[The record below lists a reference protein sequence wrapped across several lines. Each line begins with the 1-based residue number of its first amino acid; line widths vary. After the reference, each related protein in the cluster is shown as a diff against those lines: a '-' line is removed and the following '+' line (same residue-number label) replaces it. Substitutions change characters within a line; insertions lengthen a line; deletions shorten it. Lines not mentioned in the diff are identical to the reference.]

1 MKPHSYINMIF
12 SKIIEYV
19 LKLTG
24 DDIYEADS
32 EELYLGIIKKLFVGN
47 CFASCYIVS
56 IEKIIS
62 HSDRTI
68 SLSND
73 VFATVC
79 VQFSSMVVAYDEG
92 ETIMCK
98 ILSKYSNA
106 TIAENKY
113 AKVMIESDSSVAD
126 FGQSKNNMIP
136 ATVKASGYTVNSDHC
151 TVIAEAFTP
160 FKKPFVLFKLT
171 DTDIKLTESHNL
183 MIAEID
189 KCSELI
195 PNHKYASKFF
205 QELIY
210 PFATKQD
217 IKKHTKKK
225 FNEVKNISKLSLK
238 KGDYLTYLPSSM
250 YKCPEIY
257 SSNDKGEI
265 SDETIVIEISI
276 NFALDIIFN
285 EHRKF
290 VSLLNMLVMNYPDKK
305 EIKVLSST
313 WKLYSL
319 KK

>member
-1 MKPHSYINMIF
+1 MKPGSYINMIF
-12 SKIIEYV
+12 TKTLEYV

-24 DDIYEADS
+24 DEIYEADVDQ
-32 EELYLGIIKKLFVGN
+32 LYLDMLKKLFVGK

-56 IEKIIS
+56 IEKILS
-62 HSDRTI
+62 HSDKTI

-79 VQFSSMVVAYDEG
+79 IQFSAKVVSYDEG

-106 TIAENKY
+106 TIAESKY

-126 FGQSKNNMIP
+126 VGQSKNNMVP
-136 ATVKASGYTVNSDHC
+136 ATVKATGYTVNSDHC

-183 MIAEID
+183 MIAEIS
-189 KCSELI
+189 KCTELI

-210 PFATKQD
+210 PFATKQTM
-217 IKKHTKKK
+217 KKHTKKK
-225 FNEVKNISKLSLK
+225 FNEVKHIGKLSVN
-238 KGDYLTYLPSSM
+238 KGEYLTCLPSSR
-250 YKCPEIY
+250 YDSPEIY
-257 SSNDKGEI
+257 HSNDTSEI
-265 SDETIVIEISI
+265 ADETLVVEISI

-290 VSLLNMLVMNYPDKK
+290 VSLLNMLVINYPDKK
-305 EIKVLSST
+305 AINELSST